1 MKELSTTK
9 EKIYIAFATLFK
21 NKELSKIKV
30 SEISKIAEIN
40 RSTFYEYFKDVYDLL
55 DNFEDFL
62 VNAMKKSIKADYTF
76 DGTHIELKNINYKP
90 NERFAPYITLLFSSY
105 DSHLRLKAITT
116 LSNYLEESLDLN
128 GDDIVIDCATTSF
141 IAGVIGFIGNWSR
154 YYPGLNN
161 APDKERLSAALV
173 AMTNSSL
180 NDLIKLDRK
189 LKAEN
194 S

>member
-21 NKELSKIKV
+21 TKELSKIKV

-62 VNAMKKSIKADYTF
+62 VDVMKKSIKADYTY
-76 DGTHIELKNINYKP
+76 DGTHMIFKSIDYNP

-105 DSHLRLKAITT
+105 DSHLRLKTITT
-116 LSNYLEESLDLN
+116 LSNYLEESLGLN
-128 GDDIVIDCATTSF
+128 GDDIVIDCATTAF
-141 IAGVIGFIGNWSR
+141 IAGVIGYIGNWSR
-154 YYPGLNN
+154 LYPGLNST
-161 APDKERLSAALV
+161 PDKERLSSALV
-173 AMTNSSL
+173 SMINSSL
-180 NDLIKLDRK
+180 NDLIILDHGLR
-189 LKAEN
+189 AEN